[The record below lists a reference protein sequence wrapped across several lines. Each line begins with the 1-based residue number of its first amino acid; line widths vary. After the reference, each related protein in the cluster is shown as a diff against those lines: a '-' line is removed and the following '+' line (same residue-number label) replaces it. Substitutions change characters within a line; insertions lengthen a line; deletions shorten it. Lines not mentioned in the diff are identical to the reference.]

1 MNASPL
7 RPSRSPLLPALP
19 ALLALL
25 ACGSPQDAQDGTWH
39 PVLTFDAAKTCHG
52 DELQYDSNAFAASLA
67 VATANELGR
76 WDAVGDFELRAGKL
90 ELSSTGELHC
100 GAGCANIRALLRLQD
115 DAASAVPNHEP
126 LQYRSLLSS
135 WYQEQRAALTQLVDG
150 QLSVDKGIYRLR
162 NRQSAKY
169 LQIDLGSM
177 DNGAAAEQHALP
189 SQPGADQWRVLLDHG
204 THQLIN
210 VRSGKCLSLNT
221 DSATDDVAIV
231 QQTCS
236 PSNPLQRFAFATV
249 DQYYSVRTKT
259 GLSLRV
265 KDAGMSEDVPVV
277 QFTWNG
283 TNLSEQWSLEPVG
296 TDALPP
302 DAIADTMYTLVA
314 QNSNKAVTFDSAG
327 AADDALIEQKD
338 YVSGDD
344 RFHWYAQRAP
354 SESGTG
360 IGADKKYRFINRQS
374 GKCLDLE
381 AASAIGR
388 LVQRTCSDAPTQL
401 FMTVTAG
408 DGSNVL
414 YSLYG
419 RSIEIEGAATGDGA
433 VLAQAADSTWASH
446 RQFLLTP
453 VLAGAPARV
462 SFSHASSDGLC
473 GDKFWYDIAQPN
485 GQPLSDPADAFVQ
498 LIFAGG
504 KTSAA
509 GSDENPFITQPAN
522 GQVAIDPSAHLLPGA
537 SLMSGCIDS
546 AVLFDPTGAAEGHCC
561 HDADGTAGS
570 LRKSSW
576 SATTY
581 LCQ

>member
-7 RPSRSPLLPALP
+7 RLTCLP

-25 ACGSPQDAQDGTWH
+25 ACGSQPGAQDDTWN
-39 PVLTFDAAKTCHG
+39 PVLAFDAAKACHG

-76 WDAVGDFELRAGKL
+76 WDATLDFELADGKL
-90 ELSSTGELHC
+90 ELSPTGELHC

-135 WYQEQRAALTQLVDG
+135 WYQEQKAALTQLVDS

-177 DNGAAAEQHALP
+177 DNGAVAEQHATP
-189 SQPGADQWRVLLDHG
+189 SQPASDQWRLLLDHG
-204 THQLIN
+204 THQLVN
-210 VRSGKCLSLNT
+210 VRSGKCLSLT
-221 DSATDDVAIV
+221 SDSSADDVSIA
-231 QQTCS
+231 QQTCA

-265 KDAGMSEDVPVV
+265 KDAGMTEDAPIV
-277 QFTWNG
+277 QYTWTG
-283 TNLSEQWSLEPVG
+283 ANLSEQWSLEPVG
-296 TDALPP
+296 SDALPP
-302 DAIADTMYTLVA
+302 DSIADAMYTLVA
-314 QNSNKAVTFDSAG
+314 QNSNKAVTFDSAAG
-327 AADDALIEQKD
+327 ADEALIEQQD

-344 RFHWYAQRAP
+344 RFHWYAQRVP
-354 SESGTG
+354 SDTGSG
-360 IGADKKYRFINRQS
+360 IGADKKYRFVNRQS
-374 GKCLDLE
+374 GKCLDLQS
-381 AASAIGR
+381 ASATGR
-388 LVQRTCSDAPTQL
+388 LVQRTCSDATTQL

-419 RSIEIEGAATGDGA
+419 RSIEIEGASSDEGA
-433 VLAQAADSTWASH
+433 VLAQGNDSTWASH

-453 VLAGAPARV
+453 VLASAPARV
-462 SFSHASSDGLC
+462 SFSHTSSDGPC

-485 GQPLSDPADAFVQ
+485 GQPLTDPADAFVQ

-504 KTSAA
+504 RTSAA
-509 GSDENPFITQPAN
+509 GSDENPFLSQSPG

-537 SLMSGCIDS
+537 SLMSSCIDG
-546 AVLFDPTGAAEGHCC
+546 AVLFDPSGAAEGHCC
-561 HDADGTAGS
+561 HDADGSPGS

-576 SATTY
+576 SPTTY